1 MFISTT
7 TTYSWV
13 EEATADPEEYPHIH
27 HQTEAKNETDV
38 EQNTRVWRL
47 RNAVI
52 LLASSRLVSVDS
64 CCVGDLCSAKGK
76 EQEHEGAAELCGGSD
91 ELIAPFVAYVPVLLW
106 LFGADCDVA
115 VAAFMVLVVVVLG
128 LRRGVVCLLFVQ
140 REEVLDAHDGGLS
153 RWNTRMLGGL
163 WYPYTTETCKSQC
176 VRPDKMRSAGWEVE
190 IGSRYIRT

>member
-27 HQTEAKNETDV
+27 HQAEAEDETDV
-38 EQNTRVWRL
+38 EQNTRVWCL
-47 RNAVI
+47 RNAVV

-91 ELIAPFVAYVPVLLW
+91 ELIAPFVAYVPVLFW

-115 VAAFMVLVVVVLG
+115 VAAFMVLVVVVVVFG
-128 LRRGVVCLLFVQ
+128 FRRGVFYLLFVQ

-153 RWNTRMLGGL
+153 RWNTRMLGWL
-163 WYPYTTETCKSQC
+163 WYLYTTET
-176 VRPDKMRSAGWEVE
+176 
-190 IGSRYIRT
+190 

>member
-1 MFISTT
+1 MFILTT

-27 HQTEAKNETDV
+27 HQTEAENETDV
-38 EQNTRVWRL
+38 KQNTRVWCL
-47 RNAVI
+47 RNAIV

-76 EQEHEGAAELCGGSD
+76 EQEHEGTAELCGGSD
-91 ELIAPFVAYVPVLLW
+91 ELIAPFVAYEPVLFW

-115 VAAFMVLVVVVLG
+115 VAAFMVLVVVVVVLG
-128 LRRGVVCLLFVQ
+128 LRRSVFYLLFVQ

-153 RWNTRMLGGL
+153 RWNTRMLDWL
-163 WYPYTTETCKSQC
+163 RNPYTTET
-176 VRPDKMRSAGWEVE
+176 
-190 IGSRYIRT
+190 